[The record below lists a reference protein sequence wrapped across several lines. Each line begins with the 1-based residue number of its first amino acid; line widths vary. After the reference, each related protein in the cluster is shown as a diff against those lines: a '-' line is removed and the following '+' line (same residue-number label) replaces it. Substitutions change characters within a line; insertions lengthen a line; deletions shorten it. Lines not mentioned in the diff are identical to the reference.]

1 MTFKIKK
8 VYISGGISGT
18 PEFTENQRL
27 KFEEAELKLK
37 EKGFVVV
44 NPFNLNHEKAETWSD
59 YMRTDIKALMDC
71 THIFMLRGWG
81 NSRGARIEHNL
92 AVNLG
97 IEVLSPFI
105 NDYKLI

>member
-1 MTFKIKK
+1 MSLLIEK
-8 VYISGGISGT
+8 VYISGEISGT
-18 PEFTENQRL
+18 PEFEESQRV
-27 KFEEAELKLK
+27 KFEEAEIKLK

-44 NPFNLNHEKAETWSD
+44 NPFKLNHEKAETWSD

-81 NSRGARIEHNL
+81 NSRGARIEQQL

-97 IEVLSPFI
+97 IEFLDTFFL
-105 NDYKLI
+105 YKNQ